1 MSSRW
6 RCGVTGKRRR
16 VGRLSKLAR
25 FLDPPRLRTLE
36 LQEDRRA
43 TWLELFLDLVF
54 VAAIAA
60 VASTLS
66 KDPTAAGFG
75 RFLFLFLPVGW
86 AWVGFTLYATR
97 FDTDDLVYRL
107 LTLLA
112 MFAVAGLASTVP
124 NAFHGGAN
132 SFVVAYACV
141 RTILIL
147 LYVRAYIAVPA
158 VRPIA
163 GWFIGAFGLAVAV
176 WLISILVPSPWKY
189 ALWAIAVV
197 IEHAA
202 PIRPWRL
209 LRGPRVDPRHL
220 AERFGLLIII
230 VLGEGVIGVVLGT
243 AAVSWTL
250 RSGAAAFAG
259 FLTGAAIW
267 WLYFDFLDASAVV
280 QRNIRSGLTFIYA
293 HYFVAAGIAALG
305 VGVKLAIISLEPGSR
320 YDDIGWVAAG
330 GTALCM
336 AGLAAIQI
344 ATPPALFDTD
354 VLLRLGM
361 AGFAAIL
368 AVLSGHLSP
377 PLVLWILAAALV
389 AQVVVE
395 LARHEHHT
403 VIAGPF

>member
-1 MSSRW
+1 
-6 RCGVTGKRRR
+6 V
-16 VGRLSKLAR
+16 
-25 FLDPPRLRTLE
+25 
-36 LQEDRRA
+36 DRRA

-54 VAAIAA
+54 VAAVAA

-66 KDPTAAGFG
+66 NDPTAAGFG
-75 RFLFLFLPVGW
+75 RFLFLFLPIGW

-147 LYVRAYIAVPA
+147 LYVRAYVDVPV
-158 VRPIA
+158 VRPVA

-176 WLISILVPSPWKY
+176 WLISILVPVPWKY
-189 ALWAIAVV
+189 ALWGIAVA

-209 LRGPRVDPRHL
+209 LQGPRVDPRHL
-220 AERFGLLIII
+220 GERFGLLIII

-243 AAVSWTL
+243 TEVSWTL

-305 VGVKLAIISLEPGSR
+305 VGVKLAIISLEPGPR
-320 YDDIGWVAAG
+320 YDDAGWVAAA

-354 VLLRLGM
+354 VLLRLTM
-361 AGFAAIL
+361 AGFAGIL

-377 PLVLWILAAALV
+377 PLVVWILAVVLV
-389 AQVVVE
+389 GQVVVE

-403 VIAGPF
+403 AMAGPF